1 MSKAKEK
8 LGKNVARNVNKF
20 FYDSEKPSSSHILKL
35 NYRHHSREWCTQ
47 EQTTA
52 ADSEAEF
59 YRGSGHRASSSAQLS
74 GGGIGSLL
82 QPCRIVVLNPIPF

>member
-59 YRGSGHRASSSAQLS
+59 DRGSGHRSSSSAQWRQYW
-74 GGGIGSLL
+74 
-82 QPCRIVVLNPIPF
+82 QPVTAMSYRSAQPHSILM